1 MTPLKDILSSCL
13 ENSSVPSL
21 GAAILLDGK
30 LFDLNVVG
38 IRKRGEDIQVQ
49 PTDKYHLGYCGMA
62 MTATLVARL
71 VDRGKLTWDARVT
84 EILSHLVIHPDY
96 EAVTLK
102 QLLNHNAGWLP
113 PIDEN
118 LWQHLG
124 NESAT
129 QQRLDL
135 VKNILKR
142 PFIHQ
147 SEYGFEYGDP
157 NYLLVGVIL
166 ETVTGQSFEDLLV
179 EELFKPLGMS
189 TAGFGAPA
197 KSSKIDQP
205 FGHNPDPVDPL
216 FYGDDPKALSPV
228 GITHCSLEDWANF
241 ARLHLTKQPKHFIA
255 AESFAQLH
263 STSEDI
269 GHGMGWAINKNHPKA
284 GRVLWLGS
292 GNTMFFAMICLYPE
306 LKASLMVVT
315 NIGGQ
320 TGEEACLT
328 TMLQLERHYLDLG

>member
-1 MTPLKDILSSCL
+1 MNSLKGILSECL
-13 ENSSVPSL
+13 TNLSVPSL
-21 GAAILLDGK
+21 GAAILLEGK
-30 LFDLNVVG
+30 LFDLNAVG
-38 IRKRGEDIQVQ
+38 VRKQGKDVQVQ
-49 PTDKYHLGYCGMA
+49 PSDKYHLGYCSMA

-71 VDRGKLTWDARVT
+71 VDKGKLAWNTRVT
-84 EILSHLVIHPDY
+84 EVFSHLVIHTDY
-96 EAVTLK
+96 ESVTLK

-113 PIDEN
+113 PVDEN

-124 NESAT
+124 NETAT
-129 QQRLDL
+129 QQRLGL

-147 SEYGFEYGDP
+147 SEYGFEYSDP

-166 ETVTGQSFEDLLV
+166 EIVTGKSFENLLI

-189 TAGFGAPA
+189 TAGFGTPA
-197 KSSKIDQP
+197 KSSEVDQP

-228 GITHCSLEDWANF
+228 GITHCSLEDWATF
-241 ARLHLTKQPKHFIA
+241 ARLHLVKQPTDFIS

-263 STSEDI
+263 GASEDRD
-269 GHGMGWAINKNHPKA
+269 HAMGWAINKNHPKA

-292 GNTMFFAMICLYPE
+292 GNTMFFAMICLYLE

-315 NIGGQ
+315 NMGGQ
-320 TGEEACLT
+320 SGEEACLT
-328 TMLQLERHYLDLG
+328 TMLQLEQHYL